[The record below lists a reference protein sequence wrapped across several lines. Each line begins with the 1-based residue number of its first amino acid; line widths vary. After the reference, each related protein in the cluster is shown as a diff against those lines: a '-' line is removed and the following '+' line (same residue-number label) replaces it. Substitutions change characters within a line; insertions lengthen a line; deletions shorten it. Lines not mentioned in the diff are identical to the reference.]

1 MGQAQNHGRVN
12 PVFGIPTIFNFYFQ
26 QVFIHFLGEGIVECV
41 PCNKKFNYKSSYKKH
56 CESERHLKKEA
67 IFNGTAVK
75 VDNSKTSK
83 VMKSKK
89 KKTQENS
96 DTEPDDIVDLNYES
110 DDNVIPSDEDSLDT
124 IVEENYTSSLKDD
137 LSETGHIGMK
147 LGIKRESR
155 GR

>member
-1 MGQAQNHGRVN
+1 
-12 PVFGIPTIFNFYFQ
+12 
-26 QVFIHFLGEGIVECV
+26 
-41 PCNKKFNYKSSYKKH
+41 
-56 CESERHLKKEA
+56 
-67 IFNGTAVK
+67 
-75 VDNSKTSK
+75 
-83 VMKSKK
+83 MKSKK

-110 DDNVIPSDEDSLDT
+110 DDNVIHSDEDSLDT

-147 LGIKRESR
+147 LVIKRESR